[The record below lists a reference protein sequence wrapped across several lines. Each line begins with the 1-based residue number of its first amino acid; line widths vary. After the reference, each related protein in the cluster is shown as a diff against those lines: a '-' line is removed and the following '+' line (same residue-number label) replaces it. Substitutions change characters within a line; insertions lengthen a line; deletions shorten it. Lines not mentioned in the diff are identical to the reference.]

1 MFRPTH
7 LVRAVQPSSLEPA
20 RPLPVSAIAQCVDA
34 LCLHE
39 HTVWSSVYAQYTKSR
54 SVGMAHGACTHSPV
68 VLVVECTILVTVFP
82 VYAVQPHTHPLP
94 YPCTQRC
101 STPTFTPA
109 PSTPPD
115 QVIDFYAAITGGLFG
130 LRPEFAVIL
139 SILFMG
145 LQHVQ
150 LEAVWRNSLVHTPHA
165 PHPLHCAA
173 APAAPS
179 EAAL

>member
-1 MFRPTH
+1 MHLTLMNEHKQADANPT
-7 LVRAVQPSSLEPA
+7 PTPTPTPA
-20 RPLPVSAIAQCVDA
+20 PTTLAP
-34 LCLHE
+34 
-39 HTVWSSVYAQYTKSR
+39 T
-54 SVGMAHGACTHSPV
+54 P
-68 VLVVECTILVTVFP
+68 
-82 VYAVQPHTHPLP
+82 
-94 YPCTQRC
+94 
-101 STPTFTPA
+101 TPTFTPA